1 MALKKKKFP
10 KKPKTSSN
18 LATWER
24 YQSKVK
30 EVNSYNSQLLKD
42 KAKKENII
50 KNIDKLKK

>member
-10 KKPKTSSN
+10 KKPKTNSN

>member
-10 KKPKTSSN
+10 KKPKTSAN
-18 LATWER
+18 LAMWER
-24 YQSKVK
+24 YQAKVK